1 MTTALHLTNLS
12 VAALVMTAAVWDV
25 RTRRVPNWLVISGL
39 AFALLTQC
47 LEHGVLAG
55 SWTWLLGTATG
66 LGLFLGI
73 YLLGGMGAGDVK
85 LMGAVGAFMAPT
97 GVLHVTLVSFIV
109 GGALALTMMLI
120 RGNAHRMFANV
131 SAFRRQDNGG
141 RTRQERQDNPVAV
154 RRGHCHRH
162 AAGDGG
168 RALGRRHHAAIHLEH
183 VRRMEAPP
191 TTPVANTRRGCG
203 RKP

>member
-131 SAFRRQDNGG
+131 SALLLSLPFGG
-141 RTRQERQDNPVAV
+141 KTT
-154 RRGHCHRH
+154 
-162 AAGDGG
+162 AAGHDKKDKTTQLPY
-168 RALGRRHHAAIHLEH
+168 AVAIAIGTLL
-183 VRRMEAPP
+183 VMEG
-191 TTPVANTRRGCG
+191 VL
-203 RKP
+203 